1 MIEKKS
7 NCDKI
12 LLSNLHK
19 FVTPKLN
26 YCDCIIKEITMRNT
40 EVYICS
46 MPQRLDTFLAQEIG
60 QTRSQV
66 AQLIKQECVYVDEKK
81 VSRPGVKLKNGQKV
95 KVEFPQPKIHEA
107 QKVEFDV
114 EILYEDEDV
123 LVINKPSG
131 VTVHPAP
138 SVKEPTLVDWL
149 KHKGIRLSTIS
160 GEERHGIVH
169 RLDKGTSGTM
179 VIAKNNDS
187 HEFLSAQLQ
196 DKSMGRYYLA
206 VVTPPL
212 KDDVTIIESNIGR
225 SSHNRLKMACGL
237 EHGKYA
243 KTMFKHLAL
252 SGDEKAELIACKLF
266 TGRTHQIRVHLE
278 SINRHI
284 LGDHIYAQSP
294 KIEKSERILL
304 HAYLIYFIHPST
316 KEKVYFHAEFDE
328 LMKDTIYKKFDLEI
342 LNEVIKPEYIMHSFT
357 TGS

>member
-1 MIEKKS
+1 M
-7 NCDKI
+7 
-12 LLSNLHK
+12 L
-19 FVTPKLN
+19 
-26 YCDCIIKEITMRNT
+26 NT
-40 EVYICS
+40 EEYLCEKS
-46 MPQRLDTFLAQEIG
+46 ERLDTFLTSKIA
-60 QTRSQV
+60 QTRSQI
-66 AQLIKQECVYVDEKK
+66 AALIKNEYVFVDGKK
-81 VSRPGVKLKNGQKV
+81 VSRPGVKLKAGQKIR
-95 KVEFPQPKIHEA
+95 VEFPEVKKSQPQE
-107 QKVEFDV
+107 VTFDV
-114 EILYEDEDV
+114 EVLYEDDDV

-179 VIAKNNDS
+179 VVAKNNEA
-187 HEFLSAQLQ
+187 HEFLSKQLQ
-196 DKSMGRYYLA
+196 DKSMGRYYIA

-225 SSHNRLKMACGL
+225 SSHNRLKMAAGL

-252 SGDEKAELIACKLF
+252 DKDEKTQLIACKLF

-284 LGDHIYAQSP
+284 LGDHIYGLSP
-294 KIEKSERILL
+294 KVEKAERILL
-304 HAYLIYFIHPST
+304 HAYLIYFIHPRT
-316 KEKVYFHAEFDE
+316 KEKLYFKADFDAVMRE
-328 LMKDTIYKKFDLEI
+328 TIEKKFDQEI
-342 LNEVIKPEYIMHSFT
+342 LDEVIDTDYIMRSFPAAV
-357 TGS
+357 

>member
-1 MIEKKS
+1 M
-7 NCDKI
+7 
-12 LLSNLHK
+12 L
-19 FVTPKLN
+19 
-26 YCDCIIKEITMRNT
+26 NT
-40 EVYICS
+40 EKYICEKS
-46 MPQRLDTFLAQEIG
+46 ERLDTFLTSKIG

-66 AQLIKQECVYVDEKK
+66 AALIKNDSVFVDDKK
-81 VSRPGVKLKNGQKV
+81 VSRPGVKLKEGQKIR
-95 KVEFPQPKIHEA
+95 VEFPEVKQSKA
-107 QKVEFDV
+107 QKVDFDV
-114 EILYEDEDV
+114 EVLYEDEDV

-179 VIAKNNDS
+179 VVAKNNEA
-187 HEFLSAQLQ
+187 HEFLSKQLQ
-196 DKSMGRYYLA
+196 DKSMGRYYIAL
-206 VVTPPL
+206 VTPPL

-225 SSHNRLKMACGL
+225 SSHNRLKMASGL

-252 SGDEKAELIACKLF
+252 EKDEKVQLIACKLF

-284 LGDHIYAQSP
+284 LGDHIYGLSP
-294 KIEKSERILL
+294 KVEKAERVLL
-304 HAYLIYFIHPST
+304 HAYLIYFIHPTT
-316 KEKVYFHAEFDE
+316 KEKLYFKADFDAV
-328 LMKDTIYKKFDLEI
+328 MKATIDKKFDREI
-342 LNEVIKPEYIMHSFT
+342 LNEVIDTDYIIRSFT
-357 TGS
+357 AAI